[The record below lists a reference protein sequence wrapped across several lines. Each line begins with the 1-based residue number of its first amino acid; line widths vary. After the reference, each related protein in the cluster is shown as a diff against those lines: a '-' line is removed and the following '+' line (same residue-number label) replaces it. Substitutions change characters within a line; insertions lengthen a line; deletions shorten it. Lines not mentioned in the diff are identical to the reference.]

1 MGANANR
8 EYKDSVFSM
17 YMSEP
22 KRLVEV
28 YNAIQETDYSLDT
41 PVEITTLD
49 GVLFMNRIN
58 DISFMLDSKFI
69 VFMEHQSSIN
79 ENMPVR
85 MLLYLGWVYEKI
97 LEKANLYRKKRI
109 PPPAPEFIVLYIGKE
124 PYPDEQYL
132 KLSDAF
138 VFAPK
143 GRNSAEV
150 TVRVLNIQYK
160 EGRKLLEKSKSLHDY
175 SFLIA
180 RVQKYL
186 DEDLTLKEAIRKA
199 ALDCESLGIM
209 QPFLKDHISEVE
221 NMLYTEWKLED
232 ALKIEREEGIEIGIE
247 KGMEKGLKKGMEKE
261 RQKIIQSLSKFMPAE
276 QIAHMLEIPLE
287 EVSYS
292 LES

>member
-1 MGANANR
+1 MEANANR

-22 KRLVEV
+22 KRLIEV

-41 PVEITTLD
+41 PIEITTLD
-49 GVLFMNRIN
+49 GVLFMNRVN
-58 DISFMLDSKFI
+58 DISFMLDRKFI

-85 MLLYLGWVYEKI
+85 MLLYLGRVYEKI
-97 LEKANLYRKKRI
+97 LEKENLYRKKRI
-109 PPPAPEFIVLYIGKE
+109 PLPAPEFIVLYIGKE
-124 PYPDEQYL
+124 TYPDEQVL

-138 VFAPK
+138 VFSPK
-143 GRNSAEV
+143 GENSAEV

-160 EGRKLLEKSKSLHDY
+160 EGKKLLEKSKSLHDY
-175 SFLIA
+175 SFFIA

-186 DEDLTLKEAIRKA
+186 DEGFELKKAIHRA
-199 ALDCESLGIM
+199 ALECEKRGIM

-232 ALKIEREEGIEIGIE
+232 ALKMEREDGIER
-247 KGMEKGLKKGMEKE
+247 GMERGMEKE

-287 EVSYS
+287 EVNYS
-292 LES
+292 FES

>member
-1 MGANANR
+1 METGANVNR

-49 GVLFMNRIN
+49 GVLFMNRMN
-58 DISFMLDSKFI
+58 DISFMLDSRFI

-85 MLLYLGWVYEKI
+85 MLLYLGRVYEKI
-97 LEKANLYRKKRI
+97 LEKSNLYRKKRI
-109 PPPAPEFIVLYIGKE
+109 PLPAPEFIVLYIGKE
-124 PYPDEQYL
+124 PYPDEKYL
-132 KLSDAF
+132 RLSDAF
-138 VFAPK
+138 VFSPK
-143 GRNSAEV
+143 GENSAEV
-150 TVRVLNIQYK
+150 TVRILNIQYK
-160 EGRKLLEKSKSLHDY
+160 EDRKLLVKSKSLHDY
-175 SFLIA
+175 SFFIA
-180 RVQKYL
+180 SVQKYL
-186 DEDLTLKEAIRKA
+186 DEGFELRAAIHKA
-199 ALDCESLGIM
+199 ALDCEKWGIM

-247 KGMEKGLKKGMEKE
+247 KGIKKGMETE

-276 QIAHMLEIPLE
+276 QIAHMLEIPVE
-287 EVSYS
+287 EVSFS
-292 LES
+292 LKS

>member
-1 MGANANR
+1 MEANANR

-22 KRLVEV
+22 KRLIEV

-41 PVEITTLD
+41 PIEITTLD
-49 GVLFMNRIN
+49 GVLFMNRVN
-58 DISFMLDSKFI
+58 DISFMLDRKFI

-85 MLLYLGWVYEKI
+85 MLLYLGRVYEKI
-97 LEKANLYRKKRI
+97 LEKENLYRKKRI
-109 PPPAPEFIVLYIGKE
+109 PLPAPEFIVLYIGKE
-124 PYPDEQYL
+124 AYPDEQVL

-138 VFAPK
+138 VYSPK
-143 GRNSAEV
+143 GENSAEV

-160 EGRKLLEKSKSLHDY
+160 EGKKLLEKSKSLHDY
-175 SFLIA
+175 SFFIA

-186 DEDLTLKEAIRKA
+186 DEGFELKKAIHRA
-199 ALDCESLGIM
+199 ALECEKRGIM

-232 ALKIEREEGIEIGIE
+232 ALKMEREEGIEI
-247 KGMEKGLKKGMEKE
+247 GMEKE

-287 EVSYS
+287 EVNYS
-292 LES
+292 FES

>member
-1 MGANANR
+1 MGVNANR

-97 LEKANLYRKKRI
+97 LEKENLYRKERI
-109 PPPAPEFIVLYIGKE
+109 PLPAPEFIVLYIGKE

-276 QIAHMLEIPLE
+276 QIAHMLEFPLE
-287 EVSYS
+287 PV
-292 LES
+292 